1 MELMSILNENNHSF
15 FNPVDLTYEYV
26 RKTEDEVVF
35 SIYTIEDYKK
45 IGEYRF
51 WGNVSLDT
59 VYIWNENWK
68 APNKEYLLKLI
79 GMLPVVVK
87 AYIDNNL
94 FNDGENMP
102 YELKFEP
109 ETKIMKKLVFSDEYH
124 WFANSKRH
132 QHYRS
137 YKDGDKFLF
146 KRY

>member
-59 VYIWNENWK
+59 VYIWCDITTRASSALSHSRKKPGRALSSLERWCSR
-68 APNKEYLLKLI
+68 PTPPRSSLI
-79 GMLPVVVK
+79 
-87 AYIDNNL
+87 
-94 FNDGENMP
+94 E
-102 YELKFEP
+102 
-109 ETKIMKKLVFSDEYH
+109 
-124 WFANSKRH
+124 KRK
-132 QHYRS
+132 S
-137 YKDGDKFLF
+137 
-146 KRY
+146 